1 MTRWKASAI
10 HFAISFAVLASI
22 FALVLWRWY
31 PPALF
36 GMAKAGTLLSV
47 LAGVDLVLGPL
58 LTLLIYRHGKKGL
71 KFDLAFIAIVQIAAL
86 AFGLHTVWESRPA
99 YIVGTSDRFRLV
111 FANEIDPPSAAKAT
125 AEYRHTPWF
134 GPKVVS
140 APLPD
145 DKKAR
150 FEAMIAAMT
159 GLEIQYDPS
168 KYAAYPAG
176 NGEPVKNA
184 LAAREVLSAAPAAEQ
199 TAWQNAFARHPEA
212 RDPALL
218 PLQSTRGSASVL
230 LDRAD
235 GRILGYVAL
244 DPWPVFTAAT
254 QARMRIG
261 TAD

>member
-10 HFAISFAVLASI
+10 HFAVSFAILASI
-22 FALVLWRWY
+22 FAIVLWRWY

-71 KFDLAFIAIVQIAAL
+71 KFDLTFIAIVQIAAL
-86 AFGLHTVWESRPA
+86 SFGLHTLWESRPA
-99 YIVGTSDRFRLV
+99 YIVGTSDRFHLV
-111 FANEIDPPSAAKAT
+111 FANEIDPPSAEKAPD
-125 AEYRHTPWF
+125 EYRHAPWF
-134 GPKVVS
+134 GPKLVS

-145 DKKAR
+145 DAKAR

-168 KYAAYPAG
+168 KYTAYLAG

-184 LAAREVLSAAPAAEQ
+184 LGARELLSTAPPAERTTWQ
-199 TAWQNAFARHPEA
+199 TIFERYREA
-212 RDPALL
+212 QDPAML

-244 DPWPVFTAAT
+244 DPWPAYTAAEKL
-254 QARMRIG
+254 RRNVS
-261 TAD
+261 AD